1 MYVGNK
7 EQAGRRVT
15 LEKTRKR
22 INTERT
28 EDGAQ
33 RAQRRERLEA
43 AEEFVEFVGGVE
55 VGFEFAGVEALA
67 EVVEAAREEVECGGE
82 DFAIGEDNVAPGGVG
97 AAGETERI
105 AQAGAGDGDG
115 QAVFVEMI
123 VEERAESYGGELGE
137 MRDHADGVVVLLR
150 AEPERA
156 GADFFEELE
165 EGVNAGIALR
175 WRCGRLT
182 RVGGVGDQRV
192 GRVAKEVGVGL
203 RDAGDFAASHGVTA
217 EEERGGGRGKIF
229 GGGLRD
235 AQLGAA
241 GVGDQGVLGSEAGDF
256 REKVDG
262 DADGERDVNQVGAA
276 ERGGEIAG
284 EGFVEDIAR
293 AGFADDFGAVPAGD
307 VQVGGVFAE
316 GQGKG
321 AANQA
326 SAEDGGAS
334 D

>member
-1 MYVGNK
+1 MTMVARQDSTKSLPPSKKSTG
-7 EQAGRRVT
+7 EFFRAGSVKR
-15 LEKTRKR
+15 LCQKFEKTRKR
-22 INTERT
+22 INAERT
-28 EDGAQ
+28 EARAQRAQ

-67 EVVEAAREEVECGGE
+67 EVVEAAGEKIEGGGE

-97 AAGETERI
+97 AAGETEGI
-105 AQAGAGDGDG
+105 AQAGAGYGDG

-123 VEERAESYGGELGE
+123 VKERAEGYGGELRE

-165 EGVNAGIALR
+165 EGGDARVAWRG
-175 WRCGRLT
+175 RCGCVALL
-182 RVGGVGDQRV
+182 GGVRDERV
-192 GRVAKEVGVGL
+192 GRVAEEVSVGL
-203 RDAGDFAASHGVTA
+203 GEAGDFATGHGVAA

-241 GVGDQGVLGSEAGDF
+241 GVGDEGVFGSEAGDF

-262 DADGERDVNQVGAA
+262 DADGERDEDEIGGA

-293 AGFADDFGAVPAGD
+293 AGFADGFGAVPAGD
-307 VQVGGVFAE
+307 M
-316 GQGKG
+316 
-321 AANQA
+321 
-326 SAEDGGAS
+326 
-334 D
+334 

>member
-1 MYVGNK
+1 MSVGIGWLD
-7 EQAGRRVT
+7 AGARRRVT
-15 LEKTRKR
+15 LEKTRKK

-28 EDGAQ
+28 EARAK

-67 EVVEAAREEVECGGE
+67 EVVEAAGEEVEGGGE

-97 AAGETERI
+97 AAGEAERI
-105 AQAGAGDGDG
+105 AEARAGYGDG

-123 VEERAESYGGELGE
+123 VEKRAKGDGGELRE

-150 AEPERA
+150 AEPDRP
-156 GADFFEELE
+156 GANFFEELE
-165 EGVNAGIALR
+165 EGGDARVAWRG
-175 WRCGRLT
+175 RCGCVALLGGVRDE
-182 RVGGVGDQRV
+182 RVGC
-192 GRVAKEVGVGL
+192 VAKEVGVGL
-203 RDAGDFAASHGVTA
+203 CDAGDFAASHRVTA

-235 AQLGAA
+235 AEFGAA
-241 GVGDQGVLGSEAGDF
+241 GVGDEGVLGSEAGDF
-256 REKVDG
+256 GEKVEG

-276 ERGGEIAG
+276 ERQG
-284 EGFVEDIAR
+284 EGT
-293 AGFADDFGAVPAGD
+293 AD
-307 VQVGGVFAE
+307 
-316 GQGKG
+316 
-321 AANQA
+321 QA

>member
-1 MYVGNK
+1 MSVGIGWLD
-7 EQAGRRVT
+7 AGARRRVT
-15 LEKTRKR
+15 LEKTRKK

-28 EDGAQ
+28 EARAK

-67 EVVEAAREEVECGGE
+67 EVVEAAGEEVECGGE
-82 DFAIGEDNVAPGGVG
+82 DFSIGEDDVAPGGVG
-97 AAGETERI
+97 AAGEAEGI
-105 AQAGAGDGDG
+105 AQAGAGYGDG

-123 VEERAESYGGELGE
+123 VEEGAESYGGELGE

-156 GADFFEELE
+156 GAHFFEELE
-165 EGVNAGIALR
+165 EGGDARVTLR
-175 WRCGRLT
+175 WRWARLA
-182 RVGGVGDQRV
+182 RLGGVGDERV

-203 RDAGDFAASHGVTA
+203 GDAGDFAASHRVTA
-217 EEERGGGRGKIF
+217 EEERGGGRRKIF

-241 GVGDQGVLGSEAGDF
+241 GVGDEGVLGSEAGDF

-276 ERGGEIAG
+276 ERQG
-284 EGFVEDIAR
+284 EGT
-293 AGFADDFGAVPAGD
+293 AD
-307 VQVGGVFAE
+307 
-316 GQGKG
+316 
-321 AANQA
+321 QA